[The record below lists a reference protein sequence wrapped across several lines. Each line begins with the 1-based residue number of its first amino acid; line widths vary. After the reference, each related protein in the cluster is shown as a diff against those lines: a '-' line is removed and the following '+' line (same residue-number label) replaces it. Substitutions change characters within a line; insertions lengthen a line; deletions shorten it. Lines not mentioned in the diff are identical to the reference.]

1 MGSFRQA
8 HFASKQ
14 GTALLIVLALVVLL
28 TGVSVAYLSRTTGDR
43 QVAHASFSQ
52 SKVDE
57 LAASAM
63 DLVIGDFQ
71 REIANG
77 SSPTPSPLPTTSPIP
92 LPTATPFV
100 YPPWA
105 SANIIPMRNGTAP
118 AIPNLIRRSLRY
130 DEAGGVNAMP
140 SPSPGVPS
148 RASAVG
154 STQASANGRFVTLPR
169 WNKHYLIPR
178 PAGALAT
185 DTTPIAAFTAPDWV
199 VLTRNGPAA
208 FSAWNLYFRME
219 PFTRPA
225 ARSSIRQATTWWAF

>member
-77 SSPTPSPLPTTSPIP
+77 SSPTPSPLPTTSPMPI
-92 LPTATPFV
+92 PTATPFV
-100 YPPWA
+100 YPLSTP
-105 SANIIPMRNGTAP
+105 ANIVPMRNPTSTPGT
-118 AIPNLIRRSLRY
+118 
-130 DEAGGVNAMP
+130 M
-140 SPSPGVPS
+140 
-148 RASAVG
+148 
-154 STQASANGRFVTLPR
+154 
-169 WNKHYLIPR
+169 
-178 PAGALAT
+178 
-185 DTTPIAAFTAPDWV
+185 
-199 VLTRNGPAA
+199 
-208 FSAWNLYFRME
+208 
-219 PFTRPA
+219 
-225 ARSSIRQATTWWAF
+225 